1 MAVLSV
7 DDVTKSFGDL
17 VAVDHVSLS
26 LEEGQLA
33 ALIGPNGAGK
43 TTLFNVIS
51 GALQPT
57 SGSLSFKGEEI
68 TGDPI
73 HEITNRGLAR
83 TFQIVN
89 LFPGLTAFETVRLAT
104 QRGLTNDYDI
114 FSDINDDEAVTEAT
128 HEVLERVGLEDV
140 ADQTVRNLPY
150 GDRRKLE
157 MAVPLGGDP
166 DVLLLDEPT
175 SGLAVD
181 EVDPIKDLIVD
192 LAREYTI
199 LFIEHDMDVTLDIAE
214 QIHVLSQGQII
225 ANGTPREIQDDEQVR
240 SVYLGEEH
248 A

>member
-1 MAVLSV
+1 MVVLSV
-7 DDVTKSFGDL
+7 DDVTKTFGDL
-17 VAVDHVSLS
+17 VAVDSVSLS
-26 LEEGQLA
+26 LEEGELA

-51 GALQPT
+51 GALPPT
-57 SGSLSFKGEEI
+57 RGTLSFQGEDI
-68 TGDPI
+68 TDEPI

-89 LFPGLTAFETVRLAT
+89 LFPGLTAFETVRLAA
-104 QRGLTNDYDI
+104 QRDLTNDYDI
-114 FSDINDDEAVTEAT
+114 LSDVNDDEAVTEAT
-128 HEVLERVGLEDV
+128 HEVLERVGLEEV

-157 MAVPLGGDP
+157 MALPLGGDP

-181 EVDPIKDLIVD
+181 EVDPIKELIVD
-192 LAREYTI
+192 LAQEYTI

-225 ANGTPREIQDDEQVR
+225 AAGSPEEIQNDEQVR
-240 SVYLGEEH
+240 SVYLGDQH